1 MKQDAV
7 GEIKA
12 RITAWRYGNPAK
24 DVKIIAVAGPH
35 GKTTTAL
42 FLGEILQEA
51 GIATLVLTNR
61 TNSTY
66 DQSVETLQTE
76 LQKAKKDGVFYV
88 VVEVTERLLATCNLT
103 ILPIELSIITGDSV
117 SARGLLEHPASSCV
131 IPAGLDV
138 NDIKVAPHQIISVG
152 VEQDA
157 EALIANVTERRKG
170 TEIEMV
176 IDHQTRIE
184 LATYLV
190 GYANAMN
197 LAAAVSAAYVLAV
210 DTVAF
215 QEGAARLER
224 IPGNY
229 DYIERDDLPY
239 DIVVDG
245 ANTAEALERVL
256 TSAKNLKKRRLLV
269 VLDGSVPEQLYS
281 NVVTLA
287 DRVFVVSEN
296 LEAANI
302 EKASSVQAAVDLAKR
317 AAKKSDTLLL
327 LGREFSNSDDTVRT
341 MAHQMIGEIENNEQ
355 H

>member
-1 MKQDAV
+1 MKQDVV

-12 RITAWRYGNPAK
+12 RITAWRHGNPAK

-51 GIATLVLTNR
+51 GINTLVLTNR

-66 DQSVETLQTE
+66 DQSVETLQAE

-88 VVEVTERLLATCNLT
+88 VIEITETLLKTCNLT
-103 ILPIELSIITGDSV
+103 ILPIELSIITGDSL
-117 SARGLLEHPASSCV
+117 SARGLLEHPASSSV
-131 IPAGLDV
+131 VPAGLDID
-138 NDIKVAPHQIISVG
+138 DIKVAPHQIISFG

-157 EALIANVTERRKG
+157 EALVTNVTERRKG
-170 TEIEMV
+170 TELEMV

-190 GYANAMN
+190 GHANAMN

-229 DYIERDDLPY
+229 DYIEREDLPY

-269 VLDGSVPEQLYS
+269 VLDDSVSEQLYADA
-281 NVVTLA
+281 VKLA
-287 DRVFVVSEN
+287 DRVFVASEG
-296 LEAANI
+296 LEVANI
-302 EKASSVQAAVDLAKR
+302 EKANNIQAAVDLAKR

-327 LGREFSNSDDTVRT
+327 LGCEFSKTDDAIRTV
-341 MAHQMIGEIENNEQ
+341 AHQMIGDIENNEQ